1 VSSLSRRLDN
11 LEDRS
16 REHATAEVLTAWER
30 LTDAEVVRIV
40 APFCFDREP
49 TSEEQAAHE
58 TFQEEV
64 SEDLIARAIGLRA
77 EIDEGEIDRRIGGLV
92 ALVQERRRA
101 RVTRMLTDYE
111 KGVRR

>member
-1 VSSLSRRLDN
+1 MSGLIRRLEH

-16 REHATAEVLTAWER
+16 REHATAEGLTAWEG

-40 APFCFDREP
+40 AHFCFDREP

-77 EIDEGEIDRRIGGLV
+77 ETNEDEIDRRIGDLV
-92 ALVQERRRA
+92 VPVLVLVGSDPLEN
-101 RVTRMLTDYE
+101 
-111 KGVRR
+111 